1 MLDSYFFIPG
11 DKTKY
16 LEKIDSLTADY
27 IVIDLEDSVAQNNKQ
42 VGFEMVRS
50 LTFKKNF
57 FLRIPFFDSCY
68 SKIQIQELITQFEG
82 QIVLPKINSSKDV
95 RQVVEWA
102 EGKPLHMIVLIE
114 NPSSFI
120 ATKKI
125 LKKYSTQIHAIGFGT
140 HDFCSLTGIK
150 HSMDYLAHYKR
161 ELIVL
166 CKAYQVDYLDGVD
179 LNLQDLSTFK
189 TECLFAFQAGATGKF
204 LIHPKQ
210 LEAFHQIDY
219 LTPAEIQLLQKVY
232 TQVKDIPK
240 DAIEVYTI
248 DGTVYEKPHILRIK
262 KLMEKIQ
269 HSNTNLNTNAYG
281 SQ

>member
-11 DKTKY
+11 DKSKY
-16 LEKIDSLTADY
+16 LEKIDLLTADY

-57 FLRIPFFDSCY
+57 FLRIPLFDSSY

-125 LKKYSTQIHAIGFGT
+125 LKKYSTQIQAVGFGT

-150 HSMDYLAHYKR
+150 HSLDYLAHYKR

-232 TQVKDIPK
+232 SHVKDIPK

>member
-16 LEKIDSLTADY
+16 LDKIDTLTADY

-42 VGFEMVRS
+42 VGFELVRS
-50 LTFKKNF
+50 LPFKKNY

-68 SKIQIQELITQFEG
+68 SKAQIQTLIAQFEG

-95 RQVVEWA
+95 RQVVDWA
-102 EGKPLHMIVLIE
+102 EGKPLNMIVLIE

-150 HSMDYLAHYKR
+150 HSLDYLAHYKR

-189 TECLFAFQAGATGKF
+189 TECLFAFEAGASGKF

-210 LEAFHQIDY
+210 LEAIHQIEFIS
-219 LTPAEIQLLQKVY
+219 ASEFKQLQKVY

>member
-68 SKIQIQELITQFEG
+68 SKVQIQELITQFEG

-95 RQVVEWA
+95 RKVVEWA

-114 NPSSFI
+114 NPRSFI

-150 HSMDYLAHYKR
+150 HSLDYLAHYKR

-189 TECLFAFQAGATGKF
+189 TECLFAFEAGATGKF

-219 LTPAEIQLLQKVY
+219 LTPAEIQQLQKVY